1 MLSEGRVRR
10 VHTHTLH
17 FPPVFVNISRHS
29 YPSVI
34 LIPLFL
40 CLFVSSFG
48 YQPASRRKQLPSR
61 AASYTSPR
69 TFSRRHPISQWI
81 FKNIHIYTTRIAQ
94 RSSSFLFTRFWR
106 SSIAERGRWKEIFFP
121 DSKLEKPSAGKKS
134 RCRTCAEACH
144 SRFKDRA
151 DWSCDTFQPM
161 RRRACVYQQ
170 TNQNI
175 AAVIKYFQNS
185 GRSRTESVI
194 VSRLSGIFLRLFMRH
209 TQFF

>member
-1 MLSEGRVRR
+1 MLNGYKTEVTYLPPPSLSHLQGQKILSEGRVWRI
-10 VHTHTLH
+10 HTHTLH

-61 AASYTSPR
+61 AASYTSPW

-94 RSSSFLFTRFWR
+94 KSSSFLFTRFWR
-106 SSIAERGRWKEIFFP
+106 SSISERGRWKEIFFP

-144 SRFKDRA
+144 SPFKK
-151 DWSCDTFQPM
+151 
-161 RRRACVYQQ
+161 
-170 TNQNI
+170 N
-175 AAVIKYFQNS
+175 
-185 GRSRTESVI
+185 
-194 VSRLSGIFLRLFMRH
+194 
-209 TQFF
+209 